1 VENSAEKKRSLQR
14 AHSLPLHLFLLLYFQ
29 GFFHTMRGIK
39 APSPTPSLFP
49 LPLPPPSLSPPSPQ
63 EGKMD
68 QMTFSAK
75 KYSMCADSVKSVK
88 APINLEKIGL

>member
-29 GFFHTMRGIK
+29 GFFHTMRRIK
-39 APSPTPSLFP
+39 APSPT
-49 LPLPPPSLSPPSPQ
+49 LPPQ
-63 EGKMD
+63 KGKMD

-75 KYSMCADSVKSVK
+75 MYSMCADSVKSVK
-88 APINLEKIGL
+88 EPINLEKIGLNDFNYKFQ